1 MLVKYKYP
9 EIISELRKNAESQQH
24 LANYL
29 EIDITTLRKKLSGKT
44 QWNIGE
50 IDKLC
55 EHFVKDYYELFKRED

>member
-1 MLVKYKYP
+1 MFIKHKYP
-9 EIISELRKNAESQQH
+9 EIVSELRKNAESQQQ

-29 EIDITTLRKKLSGKT
+29 GINISTLQCKLSGKS

-55 EHFVKDYYELFKRED
+55 EHFGKDYYELFKKD